1 MQGAHIDSFDSLIRE
16 EGGNSRSKLYVH
28 CNLTIGGCDEFGS

>member
-1 MQGAHIDSFDSLIRE
+1 MQSAHADSFDSLIRE
-16 EGGNSRSKLYVH
+16 ERGNSRSKLYVH